1 MLNLEELRKINLT
14 RPRGGPDFELLKRVA
29 LQVRRDV
36 VTMLAEA
43 GSGHP
48 GGSLSCADVVAALYV
63 HYMRHDPARPDWPE
77 RDRFVLSK
85 GHCCPTLYSILSLC
99 GYFDRQELLRLRK
112 LGSIL
117 QGHPDSKRCPGVEI
131 SSGSLGQ
138 GLSAALG
145 MALAARTDGRSY
157 RVFAMIGDGESEE
170 GQIWEASMAAAHY
183 KVNNLIAIL
192 DNNDLQID
200 GPVREVMNPHPLPD
214 KWRAFGWRVIGPTDG
229 HDFQSICAALDEA
242 LTPGARPTICIFRTI
257 KGKGVS
263 FMENQVEWHG
273 KAPDRAQL
281 AQALADLGEP

>member
-14 RPRGGPDFELLKRVA
+14 RPRGRPDLELLKRVA
-29 LQVRRDV
+29 LQIRRDV

-99 GYFDRQELLRLRK
+99 GYFDRRELLRLRK

-117 QGHPDSKRCPGVEI
+117 QGHPDCKRCPGVEI

-183 KVNNLIAIL
+183 KANNLIAIL

-200 GPVREVMNPHPLPD
+200 GPVREVMNPHPLAD
-214 KWRAFGWRVIGPTDG
+214 KWRAFGWRVVGPTDG

>member
-14 RPRGGPDFELLKRVA
+14 RPRGRPDFELLKRVA

-145 MALAARTDGRSY
+145 MALAARTDGRPY

-183 KVNNLIAIL
+183 KANNLIAIL

-200 GPVREVMNPHPLPD
+200 GPVREVMNPHPLAD
-214 KWRAFGWRVIGPTDG
+214 KWRAFGWRVVGPTDG

>member
-1 MLNLEELRKINLT
+1 MLDLDQLHTIDLT
-14 RPRGGPDFELLKRVA
+14 RAREEPPIALLKRVA
-29 LQVRRDV
+29 NQMRRDV

-48 GGSLSCADVVAALYV
+48 GGSLSSADIVAALFFR
-63 HYMRHDPARPDWPE
+63 YMRHDPSDPQWPE

-85 GHCCPTLYSILSLC
+85 GHCCPVLYSVLSLC
-99 GYFDRQELLRLRK
+99 GYFERETLMTLRK

-117 QGHPDSKRCPGVEI
+117 QGHPDSKKCPGVEI

-145 MALAARTDGRSY
+145 MALAGRLDGSPY
-157 RVFAMIGDGESEE
+157 RVFALIGDGESEE
-170 GQIWEASMAAAHY
+170 GQVWEAAMAAAHY
-183 KVNNLIAIL
+183 KAHNLIAIM

-200 GPVREVMNPHPLPD
+200 GPVREVMNPHPIPD
-214 KWRAFGWRVIGPTDG
+214 KWQAFGWRVVGPTDG
-229 HDFQSICAALDEA
+229 HDFDSILAAFDEA
-242 LTPGARPTICIFRTI
+242 LTPNTRPTVCIFRTV

-273 KAPDRAQL
+273 KAPDKEQL
-281 AQALADLGEP
+281 QQALADLGGE